1 LAQNPNDLF
10 LGKSFL
16 HLASMC
22 KNNMKTN
29 QAAGYTFPSR
39 STTGAVWDSARWDDP
54 SATWVGNLA
63 TYNKWNSVA
72 AWPGSYTAVVVSISA
87 TADTTWTAT
96 DLLLT
101 PGGPFA

>member
-1 LAQNPNDLF
+1 MSP
-10 LGKSFL
+10 
-16 HLASMC
+16 
-22 KNNMKTN
+22 
-29 QAAGYTFPSR
+29 
-39 STTGAVWDSARWDDP
+39 TTGAVWDSARWDDP